1 MEGFDEEGGARGGGV
16 MVVLFAGGGIA
27 HLHLWMEVSRLW
39 SAALL
44 RIVNRCPLD
53 WIRMGRETSSI
64 TAETW

>member
-1 MEGFDEEGGARGGGV
+1 